1 MKKTWKTGLICAL
14 AAVLCLS
21 APMNGLLVRAE
32 ELPEAETPSVQEPMV
47 SESYREYLQTHSE
60 YADAADTVRFQAG
73 ADVIATDGATP
84 MAEYQGV
91 SQALTFRDGEFTWT
105 FEVQQA
111 GWYEIELQYC
121 PLLNSTRNVE
131 LQVAIDGN
139 IPFDE
144 CCGIQ
149 LERTWINETDEV
161 LYDAN
166 GNQYAPNQM
175 EITQWTRK
183 RLTDP
188 NKIAS
193 QPLRFALEAGVH
205 TLTLT
210 IGEDPVV
217 LGEILLAPSATA
229 PSYADYISG
238 YQAEGAEV
246 LRIEAEAADRK
257 SDQSLRALSDT
268 SDALMEPYS
277 PNKLRINMIGST
289 YWQTQGQWLEWDIEV
304 PADGLY
310 QLSFRYRQ
318 SYVLGYDVYRK
329 ITIDGEV
336 PFREMELINFPF
348 TLGWTGR
355 ALEDEEGN
363 PLYVYLTEGT
373 HTLRMEVT
381 LGPLSDII
389 YELNQTVF
397 DLNEIYRKILM
408 ITSANPDPFRDYDL
422 AGDIPDLISTFEANA
437 AVLERNAD
445 AIQSLMTEGGDAAI
459 LKTLARQLRE
469 FCKEPK
475 SIPDR
480 LANYEGNI
488 TSLST
493 WVTELQSQPL
503 DLDSLFL
510 AQADGELPP
519 MKAGFFRSL
528 AHGFVQF
535 FYSFVEDYN
544 SYSASGEG
552 TQITLWT
559 GLGTEQAQILRR
571 MIDSQFT
578 PRTGIAVDMK
588 VVSSSM
594 VEAFLSGK
602 APDVTIFMG
611 RGQPVNLAI
620 RGALMDLTQ
629 FPDFQEVYDSFGES
643 AMRPY
648 RFQNGYYALPDTE
661 SFYMMFVRTDIL
673 EEINVGI
680 PTTWDEFYQAIP
692 QIQQY
697 NMDVGLPYTAIDV
710 SGSVDAGMGTR
721 NLFPALLMQAGG
733 TFYTDDLS
741 RTALDTTVAMNA
753 FEQWTALYQKY
764 SLSLSYDFFNRFRT
778 GAMPIAIAG
787 YGEYNRLIT
796 AAPEIRGLWEMIPI
810 PGTVRA
816 DGSLDITQAGSGS
829 GAVIL
834 CDSDHPQEAW
844 EFLKWWTGEQAQTE
858 YCNQVE
864 AQLGIV
870 SRMAPANK
878 AAFSSIA
885 YPEDV
890 RESLLLQWAAV
901 ENIEEVPGSYYLL
914 RGLDNAFRSVLYEE
928 ANPYEAIGLWNE
940 KINQELERKREEFGL
955 G

>member
-21 APMNGLLVRAE
+21 APMNGLFVRAE
-32 ELPEAETPSVQEPMV
+32 DVPETETPSVQEPTV
-47 SESYREYLQTHSE
+47 SESYREYLQA
-60 YADAADTVRFQAG
+60 YADYTDAADTVRFQAG
-73 ADVIATDGATP
+73 ADVTATEGATP

-105 FEVQQA
+105 FEVPA
-111 GWYEIELQYC
+111 TGWYEIELQYC

-131 LQVAIDGN
+131 AQLAIDGE

-144 CCGIQ
+144 CRGIE
-149 LERTWINETDEV
+149 LERTWTNETDEA

-166 GNQYAPNQM
+166 GNQYAPNQV
-175 EITQWTRK
+175 EITQWARK

-217 LGEILLAPSATA
+217 LGEILLAPPTAA
-229 PSYADYISG
+229 PSYAEYISG
-238 YQAEGAEV
+238 YQAEGAEM

-257 SDQSLRALSDT
+257 SDQSLRALADT

-348 TLGWTGR
+348 TLGWNSR
-355 ALEDEEGN
+355 ALEDEQGN

-445 AIQSLMTEGGDAAI
+445 AVQALMTEGGDAAI
-459 LKTLARQLRE
+459 LKTLARQLRD
-469 FCKEPK
+469 FCEEPK

-510 AQADGELPP
+510 TQADGELPP

-528 AHGFVQF
+528 VHGFVQF

-544 SYSASGEG
+544 SYSAAGEG

-602 APDVTIFMG
+602 APDTTIFMG

-629 FPDFQEVYDSFGES
+629 FSDFQEVYDSFGES

-673 EEINVGI
+673 EEINVSV

-741 RTALDTTVAMNA
+741 STALDTTVAMGA

-787 YGEYNRLIT
+787 YTEYNRLIT

-858 YCNQVE
+858 YCSQVE

-885 YPEDV
+885 YPEEV
-890 RESLLLQWAAV
+890 RASLLQQWAAV